1 MRLLT
6 CILLFL
12 SLSLTAQEKIK
23 IYQVKASDP
32 DTGQTLTYWIKA
44 SNAPEYVG
52 IDSRTGVI
60 YLDSRIF
67 DTFETSRTVSLVVGV
82 IDDGVM
88 YRADGTTYTTYKKR
102 AEKTYSFKV
111 TKNKPVRLYR
121 T

>member
-1 MRLLT
+1 MKLLT

-12 SLSLTAQEKIK
+12 SLSLSAQEKIK

-44 SNAPEYVG
+44 SNAPDYVG

-67 DTFETSRTVSLVVGV
+67 DTFTTSRTVSLVVGV
-82 IDDGVM
+82 IDNGLM
-88 YRADGTTYTTYKKR
+88 YRKDGTTYTTYKKSTW
-102 AEKTYSFKV
+102 KQYYFKV
-111 TKNKPVRLYR
+111 TKNKPVKIYK